1 MSDLAPTISKIPFP
15 GRALW
20 WLGGAVTAGIDIPVA
35 IGAMTALLAY
45 YPVGSFLP
53 RISLFSV
60 LGSVLVI
67 GATALVVVAL
77 GIGYSILALNWRPLL
92 LAIVTAGMMV
102 PSVYPG
108 MAVHLYL
115 HKLAFGSL
123 AERSATLVEAIKRY
137 KRDTGAPPEVL
148 ADLVPRYLAEVP
160 HTGMSAYPEYWYG
173 AAPGYCSDGNAWS
186 VTVYAGGFDVFV
198 YCPNKDDSS
207 RAVAVGDWAYYR
219 D

>member
-1 MSDLAPTISKIPFP
+1 MSNLAPVVSRFPVP

-20 WLGGAVTAGIDIPVA
+20 WLGGAVAAGVAIPVT
-35 IGAMTALLAY
+35 IGAVTALLAY

-53 RISLFSV
+53 RISLFSL

-67 GATALVVVAL
+67 GATALIVVAV
-77 GIGYSILALNWRPLL
+77 GIGHSILALNWRPLL
-92 LAIVTAGMMV
+92 LAIVTAGVMV

-115 HKLAFGSL
+115 QKMAFGAL

-137 KRDTGAPPEVL
+137 KRDTGAPPDVL
-148 ADLVPRYLAEVP
+148 ADLVPRYLAKIP
-160 HTGMSAYPEYWYG
+160 HTGMSEYPEYRYT
-173 AAPGYCSDGNAWS
+173 ATPCSVGSTWS
-186 VTVYAGGFDVFV
+186 ISIYVGFDTFV
-198 YCPNKDDSS
+198 YCPEKDYPS
-207 RAVAVGDWAYYR
+207 RVEMIGDWGYVR